1 MNGTLHDNR
10 VAIIR
15 TIDHYGLEVP
25 FHPAA
30 AYPEFWATR
39 NKRIC
44 GFNPVYDSV
53 RNLFL
58 SLGLDKD
65 RIGSARWNPLSG
77 LIVPGN
83 KVFIKP
89 NLVRENNGLGR
100 DVNSLVTHASVVRPI
115 VDYVH
120 LALDGR
126 GEVVI
131 GDAPT
136 SEADFLAVTNR
147 NLLQPTVGCLS
158 GLYRSGTFDLK
169 LLDLRYARGVEED
182 YPEYDHLGVE
192 VDLGRGSFL
201 EGLTDAEM
209 GLLTYLYDDNVFMRR
224 VHGRGMHRYRIARE
238 FLESDVV
245 IQVPKLKTHSKAGV
259 TLSLKNLVGIV
270 TNKACIPHLRN
281 GSPSQGGDERA
292 DRGWRQKIAGAA
304 MQSLHD
310 GIRSVCY
317 LGSSLAKD
325 RTGFTRRIE
334 SRYRWVTPPK
344 GSWEGNDTIWRV
356 ALDLNR
362 IMLFADKA
370 GVLGST
376 PLRKVFQIVDGIIGA
391 EKNGPLDGLEKP
403 SGVLVG
409 GHNPYAVDL
418 AATRLMGFD
427 PGRIPLLENAGRQDW
442 LFDGSPVAV
451 VSNIPEW
458 NVSDLLRD
466 VQARPDLGFLPPDS
480 WHLRLTEPARTGRAP
495 RRE

>member
-30 AYPEFWATR
+30 AYPEFSATR

-44 GFNPVYDSV
+44 GFNPVHESV

-65 RIGSARWNPLSG
+65 RVGGARWNPLSG
-77 LIVPGN
+77 LIAPGN

-89 NLVRENNGLGR
+89 NLVRENKGLGR

-115 VDYVH
+115 VDYV
-120 LALDGR
+120 
-126 GEVVI
+126 
-131 GDAPT
+131 
-136 SEADFLAVTNR
+136 
-147 NLLQPTVGCLS
+147 
-158 GLYRSGTFDLK
+158 
-169 LLDLRYARGVEED
+169 
-182 YPEYDHLGVE
+182 
-192 VDLGRGSFL
+192 
-201 EGLTDAEM
+201 
-209 GLLTYLYDDNVFMRR
+209 
-224 VHGRGMHRYRIARE
+224 
-238 FLESDVV
+238 V
-245 IQVPKLKTHSKAGV
+245 IQVPNLKTHSKAGV

-270 TNKACIPHLRN
+270 TNKACVPHLRN

-370 GVLGST
+370 GVLGSA
-376 PLRKVFQIVDGIIGA
+376 LRRKVFQIVDGIIGA

-458 NVSDLLRD
+458 NISDLLRD
-466 VQARPDLGFLPPDS
+466 VQARSDLGFLPPDS
-480 WHLRLTEPARTGRAP
+480 WHLRRTEPARTGRAP